1 MARDS
6 GLGAVRVVEGGGG
19 AGPLWRAR
27 RCFAAA
33 LLDGHAG
40 RRRGS
45 GADSAA
51 VRLADAAAVS
61 IRRRSGGLRGVDG
74 GRCLNE

>member
-1 MARDS
+1 MDYRYSEGMARDS

-40 RRRGS
+40 EAEGE
-45 GADSAA
+45 
-51 VRLADAAAVS
+51 
-61 IRRRSGGLRGVDG
+61 
-74 GRCLNE
+74 RC

>member
-1 MARDS
+1 MGVGAWEEHPYSWRTGTGGVDYRDSEGMARDS

-40 RRRGS
+40 E
-45 GADSAA
+45 AHWE
-51 VRLADAAAVS
+51 
-61 IRRRSGGLRGVDG
+61 
-74 GRCLNE
+74 RC